1 MKYRLIGDDGKELRV
16 HGGIWESVLELAYLY
31 GWKPAG
37 TEEPQTEAWRL
48 TRRRG
53 PESTWEPRVWNCC
66 DYFSRESQHVGHE
79 DARTLAKAVFR
90 GLSDIP
96 DRASSTAKPPSTHR
110 TLYRHSNS
118 GASTFPSVVDELSGR
133 RKSAARRVALFA
145 TRGGFTIDRVLRPH

>member
-1 MKYRLIGDDGKELRV
+1 MKYRLIRDDGKELRV

-37 TEEPQTEAWRL
+37 TEQPETEAWHL

-53 PESTWEPRVWNCC
+53 PESTWEPRLWNSC
-66 DYFSRESQHVGHE
+66 DYFSGESQHVGHE
-79 DARTLAKAVFR
+79 DARNLAKAVLR
-90 GLSDIP
+90 GLSNIP
-96 DRASSTAKPPSTHR
+96 DRASSTAKSPSRHR

-118 GASTFPSVVDELSGR
+118 GASTFPSVVDEFSAR

-145 TRGGFTIDRVLRPH
+145 ERGGFTIDRAL